1 MNKFITCKECAL
13 YGTKE
18 CYAVKAFKGVVLT
31 PESGCSYGC
40 KYGKQKERPQ

>member
-18 CYAVKAFKGVVLT
+18 CYATKAFKGVVLT
-31 PESGCSYGC
+31 PESGCT
-40 KYGKQKERPQ
+40 YGKQKEAKP